1 MVSPSLPN
9 NIPPPRDDASP
20 PPNPPGTTV
29 TKPPNDRNNDELD
42 SPPSVGTPPSR
53 DPPAKG
59 APAVRATVEP
69 AERRR
74 AAAWSKREVAKPSA
88 GAEEAAGAG
97 VFRKSM

>member
-1 MVSPSLPN
+1 L
-9 NIPPPRDDASP
+9 
-20 PPNPPGTTV
+20 

-42 SPPSVGTPPSR
+42 SPPSVITLPSR
-53 DPPAKG
+53 DPPAK
-59 APAVRATVEP
+59 RATVEP

-74 AAAWSKREVAKPSA
+74 AAVQSKREVAKLSA